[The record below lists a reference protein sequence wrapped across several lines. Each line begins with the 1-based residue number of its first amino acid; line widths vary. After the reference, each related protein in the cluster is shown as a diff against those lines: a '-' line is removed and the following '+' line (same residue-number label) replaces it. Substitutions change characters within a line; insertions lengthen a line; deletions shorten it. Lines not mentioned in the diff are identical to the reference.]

1 MEQNVTN
8 TADAPADTRIIATL
22 HGVMVPQSPHFGP
35 TMEQSIINGRYER
48 HEIEVGLATIPEGAR
63 ILEMGAGAGIVGAVM
78 ALNRK
83 PAAMMSIE
91 ANPELLPQINA
102 LYQLNNLQDRITLR
116 HCLVFS
122 QPNPPAT
129 AEFFVAGNFLG
140 SGLFASDKRS
150 SRPVQVPVVPYDSL
164 KAEFPHDV
172 LIMDIE
178 GAELDFLRHADLT
191 GVNLFMAEFHRAI
204 YGREG
209 MRECRHLLDK
219 AGFSID
225 EEQSRPGVH
234 VWRRR
239 A

>member
-8 TADAPADTRIIATL
+8 TADAPTETRIIATV
-22 HGVMVPQSPHFGP
+22 HGVKVPQSPHIGP
-35 TMEQSIINGRYER
+35 TMEESIVKGRYER
-48 HEIEVGLATIPEGAR
+48 REIDTGLATIPEGAR
-63 ILEMGAGAGIVGAVM
+63 ILEMGAGAGIVGAIM

-91 ANPELLPQINA
+91 ANPNLLPQIDA
-102 LYQLNNLQDRITLR
+102 LYRHNNLQDRITLR

-122 QPNPPAT
+122 QPNPPPS

-140 SGLFASDKRS
+140 SGLFASGDNY
-150 SRPVQVPVVPYDSL
+150 RPVQVPIVPYATL

-172 LIMDIE
+172 LMMDIE

-191 GVNLFMAEFHRAI
+191 GVNLFLAEFHRAI

-225 EEQSRPGVH
+225 EEQSMAGVH

-239 A
+239 T